1 MNCSSIISKHR
12 VKLLILII
20 WVSEFSSIT
29 AVDAKRHVRI
39 INELGEGYVLTIHC
53 KSRDDDLGVHYL
65 PHNEYFDWRFN
76 DNIWGSTLFF
86 CHFQWRDADVY
97 FDIYDATRDR
107 LRCSLCWWSARIDAL
122 YSVDYNT
129 GAAEAWLHWH
139 G

>member
-1 MNCSSIISKHR
+1 M
-12 VKLLILII
+12 
-20 WVSEFSSIT
+20 
-29 AVDAKRHVRI
+29 AKRPRARKWD
-39 INELGEGYVLTIHC
+39 EEAMGEGYVLTIHC

-139 G
+139 GSLSLIELGGVDGFNYQ